1 MATSQLKTAIAVD
14 DSQFKQGMAE
24 CSAAAN
30 NFGKSMNSAGQKSQT
45 FAGQLRTARK
55 TALELAQAYD
65 QLDNAA
71 KNSDFGRSM
80 KAQLD
85 EAIRSAAN
93 LVDLKSDTMREINAV
108 ASDTFVWDAAK
119 EGIGVVSSGLQGL
132 ASVYGLLGGDVQ
144 AFGKALVAVNAVQG
158 VANTMITIGNA
169 LQHDSAIMT
178 ALRTA
183 KNALFT
189 TSETAATVATV
200 ANTAAETA
208 NTTATGANTT
218 SKIANAAATGAQTA
232 ATNAATTSQ
241 LALNV
246 AVLANPYVLAA
257 AAIATLCAGIYF
269 WVDSMNEAT
278 DSEAALTAATE
289 AFNEEVDSTMKTVGE
304 QISLYDDLKRQ
315 YDACGGKTDEF
326 SKKLINNTDVQKKLG
341 VVVKTVDDVHKL
353 FAKNSDQYRRAT
365 LARASALAAE
375 TAQATMLG
383 KTLAEL
389 SKIQAKLAAGEEVNW
404 TDLKDVVKSAGY
416 NDKTAQQIMIKAGFE
431 IEGEFFGKDDVKKA
445 TGDFTKLITE
455 MTKGGAYKALQDM
468 ADGFTAEFDKIN
480 DIDFNGL
487 LTSSFDALE
496 KIDYKADKSS
506 KKSQKNAKNTKQ
518 EIEKV
523 LTSLEGC
530 DAIIQQAEKDMK
542 ALKSTSAD
550 YNKKLEKLKNTILMA
565 RIAKLQLLDN
575 NTIDGLTQSKQL
587 IEQIIKS
594 LPQGHEKIEPLKK
607 DLNEINEKI
616 YQFYATSAKNGDL
629 KSLGD
634 ARTQVENIIKDLPEG
649 SAELVRW
656 ARIWRE
662 INDKILTA
670 QQEVENLKNG
680 IQKGSVTALEQELA
694 HAKKMR
700 DEWLMNNP
708 STLLLTVDQQEE
720 IDALNEAVK
729 LAEARLGNARI
740 TMKSHIDEPDN
751 VDDIEGFGSIKM
763 RPIDLTFE
771 YKKQPLEKLEH
782 QIGYIQDKINILKKV
797 KLEDVGEIRFEEAT
811 QQLKDFEKQLKSL
824 QAQAKLT
831 ELNEDIKEYTKSLRE
846 ADYSAIQSGIDGLH
860 TLYNV
865 FSELPDRLDD
875 CKNGFEG
882 FFEVMEAG
890 FSIVDA
896 VVTFMDNIKKVSEVV
911 TLLTGA
917 KEALSVVNTKNAVTL
932 GEEAAANQTLAA
944 SQLETT
950 ASQAANIPIATAN
963 AVANSNLA
971 TATLDL
977 AASQIAAA
985 HASIPFAGPALA
997 AAGIATV
1004 TAAVAAAHAAML
1016 GMQAF
1021 AEGGVVQGSH
1031 TMGDQL
1037 LVRAN
1042 AGEMILNTRQQANL
1056 FDLLNSGTNETSSNA
1071 PTTTTFKIKG
1081 DTLYATLTNYM
1092 KITGKKL

>member
-1 MATSQLKTAIAVD
+1 MASNVKIGIGVD
-14 DSQFKQGMAE
+14 DSQFKQGMNEA
-24 CSAAAN
+24 SNAAN

-132 ASVYGLLGGDVQ
+132 ASLYGLTGNSTEEF
-144 AFGKALVAVNAVQG
+144 AKALVAVNAVQSA
-158 VANTMITIGNA
+158 ANSIISIGNA
-169 LQHDSAIMT
+169 LQHDSALMT

-218 SKIANAAATGAQTA
+218 SKIANTAATGAQTA
-232 ATNAATTSQ
+232 ATTAATTSQ

-257 AAIATLCAGIYF
+257 AAIAALCAGIYF

-278 DSEAALTAATE
+278 DEEAALTAATE

-326 SKKLINNTDVQKKLG
+326 SKKLINNTDVQKRLG

-353 FAKNSDQYRRAT
+353 FARNSDAYRKAT

-468 ADGFTAEFDKIN
+468 ADGFQANFNEIN

-496 KIDYKADKSS
+496 KIDYKTDKSS
-506 KKSQKNAKNTKQ
+506 KKSQKNAKQTKD
-518 EIEKV
+518 EVKKI

-542 ALKSTSAD
+542 KLDSTSAD

-575 NTIDGLTQSKQL
+575 STIDGLTQSKQL

-629 KSLGD
+629 KSLSD

-656 ARIWRE
+656 ARIWSE
-662 INDKILTA
+662 INDKIVTA
-670 QQEVENLKNG
+670 QQQVENLKNG

-729 LAEARLGNARI
+729 LAQARLGNARL

-751 VDDIEGFGSIKM
+751 IDEVDGFGSIKM

-782 QIGYIQDKINILKKV
+782 QISYIQDKINILKKV
-797 KLEDVGEIRFEEAT
+797 KLEDVGEVRFEEAT
-811 QQLKDFEKQLKSL
+811 KQLKDFEKQLKSL

-831 ELNEDIKEYTKSLRE
+831 ELNEDIKDYTSQIQEAGYKSF
-846 ADYSAIQSGIDGLH
+846 QGFTDGLH

-865 FSELPDRLDD
+865 FSELPDKLDE

-882 FFEVMEAG
+882 FFEVMDAG
-890 FSIVDA
+890 FSIVDSI
-896 VVTFMDNIKKVSEVV
+896 VSFIDNIKKVSEVV

-917 KEALSVVNTKNAVTL
+917 K
-932 GEEAAANQTLAA
+932 
-944 SQLETT
+944 
-950 ASQAANIPIATAN
+950 
-963 AVANSNLA
+963 
-971 TATLDL
+971 
-977 AASQIAAA
+977 
-985 HASIPFAGPALA
+985 
-997 AAGIATV
+997 
-1004 TAAVAAAHAAML
+1004 AAHAAVTETETSNLVSNTAAMVANATASTAAATAKATEAAA
-1016 GMQAF
+1016 GFTNAGANT
-1021 AEGGVVQGSH
+1021 AEAVTETASQNAKMGPFGWVAAIAAAAAMGALLFSMIGRAKGYANGGIITGSH

-1037 LVRAN
+1037 IAKVN
-1042 AGEMILNTRQQANL
+1042 AGEMIINKRQQANL
-1056 FDLLNSGTNETSSNA
+1056 FDLLDKGMTGSETTNNA
-1071 PTTTTFKIKG
+1071 PTTTTFKVRG
-1081 DTLYATLTNYM
+1081 SDLYATLTNYQ
-1092 KITGKKL
+1092 KITGKTL

>member
-1 MATSQLKTAIAVD
+1 MGKNAVKVAITADA
-14 DSQFKQGMAE
+14 QEFQQGMQQA
-24 CSAAAN
+24 SNAAN

-45 FAGQLRTARK
+45 FVGQLRTARK

-108 ASDTFVWDAAK
+108 ASDTFVWDAAR

-132 ASVYGLLGGDVQ
+132 ASIYGLCGGETK
-144 AFGKALVAVNAVQG
+144 AFAEALVAVNAVQG

-208 NTTATGANTT
+208 NTGATAANTT

-232 ATNAATTSQ
+232 ATTAATTSQ

-257 AAIATLCAGIYF
+257 AAIAALCAGIYF

-278 DSEAALTAATE
+278 DSEAALTTATE

-353 FAKNSDQYRRAT
+353 FARNSDAYRKAT

-431 IEGEFFGKDDVKKA
+431 IEGEFFGKDDVKRA

-468 ADGFTAEFDKIN
+468 ADGFKANFNEIN

-542 ALKSTSAD
+542 ALKSTSDD
-550 YNKKLEKLKNTILMA
+550 YSKKLEKLKNTILMA

-575 NTIDGLTQSKQL
+575 STIDGLTQSKQL

-629 KSLGD
+629 KSLSD

-656 ARIWRE
+656 ARIWHE
-662 INDKILTA
+662 INDKIEIATEEL
-670 QQEVENLKNG
+670 ENLKRG
-680 IQKGSVTALEQELA
+680 IEKGSITQINQEITKLQTRLKN
-694 HAKKMR
+694 KKLDLSARLDIEM
-700 DEWLMNNP
+700 
-708 STLLLTVDQQEE
+708 E
-720 IDALNEAVK
+720 IDDLK
-729 LAEARLGNARI
+729 RQLANINAYDFEWEQPKPFEI
-740 TMKSHIDEPDN
+740 TFD
-751 VDDIEGFGSIKM
+751 
-763 RPIDLTFE
+763 
-771 YKKQPLEKLEH
+771 YKKTPLEKAQRDYE
-782 QIGYIQDKINILKKV
+782 
-797 KLEDVGEIRFEEAT
+797 KLEERAKYLRDVIKNPETPDWGIDNARKE
-811 QQLKDFEKQLKSL
+811 LEKL
-824 QAQAKLT
+824 QPV
-831 ELNEDIKEYTKSLRE
+831 LNELRKNATMLEMAEDVKEYTKSLRE

-865 FSELPDRLDD
+865 FSELPDKLDE

-882 FFEVMEAG
+882 FFEVMDAG
-890 FSIVDA
+890 FSIVDSI
-896 VVTFMDNIKKVSEVV
+896 VSFIDNIKKVSEVV
-911 TLLTGA
+911 TLLTAA
-917 KEALSVVNTKNAVTL
+917 KAANSAVTESETSNL
-932 GEEAAANQTLAA
+932 VSNTAAMVANATASTAAATAKATEATAGFTNAGANAA
-944 SQLETT
+944 EAVTET
-950 ASQAANIPIATAN
+950 ASQNAKMGPWGWVAA
-963 AVANSNLA
+963 
-971 TATLDL
+971 
-977 AASQIAAA
+977 IAAA
-985 HASIPFAGPALA
+985 
-997 AAGIATV
+997 
-1004 TAAVAAAHAAML
+1004 AAMGAL
-1016 GMQAF
+1016 LFSMIGRAKGY
-1021 AEGGVVQGSH
+1021 ASGGIIQGSH

-1037 LVRAN
+1037 IAKVN
-1042 AGEMILNTRQQANL
+1042 AGEMILNKRQQANL
-1056 FDLLNSGTNETSSNA
+1056 FDLLNSGANETSSNA
-1071 PTTTTFKIKG
+1071 PTTTTFKVRG
-1081 DTLYATLTNYM
+1081 SDLYATLTNYQ